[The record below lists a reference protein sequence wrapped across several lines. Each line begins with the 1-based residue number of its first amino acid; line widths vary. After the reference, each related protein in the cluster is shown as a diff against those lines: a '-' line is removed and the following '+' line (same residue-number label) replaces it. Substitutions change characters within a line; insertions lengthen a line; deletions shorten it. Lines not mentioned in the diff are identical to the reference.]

1 MVTRYFL
8 PLAICAVATSCIAPI
23 SVHRKPPATPQAVV
37 LSPEQIKAVSGTKS
51 PDPMAQAGRTVGAI
65 RLVAARVAAG
75 DSSAVPE
82 YNYLLSRLIEQL
94 VEAGVKPWHNV
105 AELHDGQTKL
115 LLRGSQPAD
124 LGMDERIIIPT
135 DTIRFTGKYA
145 SDPEIR
151 PGLGAP
157 VVAFIPLEIRGI
169 DQVRSE
175 VRARSLTAVITFSGK
190 TATIDLR
197 DPFADESIMF
207 GTRRYP
213 LTGDFDAAVSYG
225 LSKTRIDKLGLA
237 RLLNPQ
243 RFDGTAKLVRLQPYD
258 PKRIPVLMVHGL
270 QDTPASFAPLYFS
283 LMSDQMIR
291 ERYQF
296 WVFSYPSGYPYPY
309 SATLLRKELNRMNR
323 EHPGH
328 KDIIIIGHS
337 MGGLLSRLMVTDVKD
352 GIWRETFGK
361 PPAETKMIGQSRKL
375 LEESMIFDSRDD
387 IGRAIFIAAPH
398 KGSVLASNWIGQMGA
413 RLVKLPSFIADTRDV
428 FLNVATLDSA
438 GAKLNR
444 APNSIDTLSPN
455 NRFVQAINKYP
466 IDPRVPYHS
475 IMGDRGKG
483 DTPDSSDG
491 VVAYW
496 SSHLEGQLSEKIVP
510 SGHMAHQNE
519 EAFPEVNRILKEHL
533 KSAN

>member
-1 MVTRYFL
+1 
-8 PLAICAVATSCIAPI
+8 
-23 SVHRKPPATPQAVV
+23 
-37 LSPEQIKAVSGTKS
+37 
-51 PDPMAQAGRTVGAI
+51 
-65 RLVAARVAAG
+65 
-75 DSSAVPE
+75 
-82 YNYLLSRLIEQL
+82 
-94 VEAGVKPWHNV
+94 
-105 AELHDGQTKL
+105 
-115 LLRGSQPAD
+115 
-124 LGMDERIIIPT
+124 
-135 DTIRFTGKYA
+135 
-145 SDPEIR
+145 
-151 PGLGAP
+151 
-157 VVAFIPLEIRGI
+157 
-169 DQVRSE
+169 
-175 VRARSLTAVITFSGK
+175 
-190 TATIDLR
+190 
-197 DPFADESIMF
+197 MF

>member
-1 MVTRYFL
+1 
-8 PLAICAVATSCIAPI
+8 
-23 SVHRKPPATPQAVV
+23 
-37 LSPEQIKAVSGTKS
+37 
-51 PDPMAQAGRTVGAI
+51 
-65 RLVAARVAAG
+65 
-75 DSSAVPE
+75 
-82 YNYLLSRLIEQL
+82 
-94 VEAGVKPWHNV
+94 
-105 AELHDGQTKL
+105 
-115 LLRGSQPAD
+115 
-124 LGMDERIIIPT
+124 
-135 DTIRFTGKYA
+135 
-145 SDPEIR
+145 
-151 PGLGAP
+151 
-157 VVAFIPLEIRGI
+157 
-169 DQVRSE
+169 
-175 VRARSLTAVITFSGK
+175 
-190 TATIDLR
+190 
-197 DPFADESIMF
+197 
-207 GTRRYP
+207 
-213 LTGDFDAAVSYG
+213 
-225 LSKTRIDKLGLA
+225 
-237 RLLNPQ
+237 
-243 RFDGTAKLVRLQPYD
+243 
-258 PKRIPVLMVHGL
+258 
-270 QDTPASFAPLYFS
+270 
-283 LMSDQMIR
+283 
-291 ERYQF
+291 
-296 WVFSYPSGYPYPY
+296 
-309 SATLLRKELNRMNR
+309 MNR